1 MRMLSKILIRLD
13 DNSYLSRKIAN
24 MLRDF
29 HEQRV
34 LWINRTYSLSAILI
48 RLDYNSYLSRKIAN
62 MLRDFHEQRVL
73 WVNRTYSEYFVFD
86 HKAIWSSPRSGN
98 HWVRFIAEYLTGC
111 PTSGCITN
119 HTDIPIYTN
128 TFPSEENPLA
138 HVNPEN
144 PFILYKSHCAYS
156 MTSGSAILLLI
167 RDYHEYIAR
176 LGIDKT
182 TEDGRLQHQAF
193 YYLELIATY
202 DRFCGT
208 KILIYYEDLLKYP
221 EKEIYRIK
229 DFLGAS
235 DERYKAFMARYD
247 YYEQLSKQAGGRV
260 WNDDNSK
267 GDLKFYWKKLG
278 KQEMLIRKNLFY
290 AISGVKRYQCVKPYL
305 ARYE

>member
-1 MRMLSKILIRLD
+1 MLPK
-13 DNSYLSRKIAN
+13 
-24 MLRDF
+24 
-29 HEQRV
+29 
-34 LWINRTYSLSAILI
+34 ILI

-62 MLRDFHEQRVL
+62 ILRYFHEQYVL
-73 WVNRTYSEYFVFD
+73 WINRRYSEYFVFD

-119 HTDIPIYTN
+119 PTDIPIYLN
-128 TFPSEENPLA
+128 TFPCEEHPLA

-144 PFILYKSHCAYS
+144 PFISYKSHWAYS

-176 LGIDKT
+176 LSIDKT
-182 TEDGRLQHQAF
+182 TKDGRLQNEAF
-193 YYLELIATY
+193 DYLELIAAY
-202 DRFCGT
+202 DRFCGA

-221 EKEIYRIK
+221 EKEICRIK

-235 DERYKAFMARYD
+235 DERYKAFMTRHD
-247 YYEQLSKQAGGRV
+247 YYAQISKQGGNRIWYGSNNPAG
-260 WNDDNSK
+260 DS
-267 GDLKFYWKKLG
+267 KFYQKNLS
-278 KQEMLIRKNLFY
+278 KQEMLIRKKFFY
-290 AISGVKRYQCVKPYL
+290 AMCAIKRYQCVKPYL